1 MPRVDYKKFN
11 FDLDLE
17 LGQKGEDYVLKVF
30 ESGNKIEVK
39 TECNAW
45 QRTGNIAIEISH
57 TGKNSGITTTDA
69 ETWVQVLM
77 KDDKVVGSIVLPV
90 DYLKKQIK
98 KLVRSKKARIFKTN
112 KKDGYSD
119 FVLVPI
125 KELWS

>member
-1 MPRVDYKKFN
+1 MSGYNPH

-17 LGQKGEDYVLKVF
+17 FGEKFEGCLSDILNKGKV
-30 ESGNKIEVK
+30 EVK
-39 TECNAW
+39 TECDAW

-77 KDDKVVGSIVLPV
+77 KDDKIVGSIVLPV